1 MPAFG
6 SRASTVVVTAS
17 LALAAAGCPKQRGT
31 MRRPPE
37 INPPPRVEASAEV
50 RVDELGERA
59 QQFAQT
65 AERLPGRT
73 EAEHRQLAQQA
84 FADLSQILP
93 ILFGPHP
100 TGVQRQQLRVV
111 ENARTQL
118 ASDGRGLAPE
128 PTIDTGLRAA
138 RDALAGVGRGGYYD
152 APDVA
157 KSLDRLDRA
166 VSDLDAVRGN
176 RHQVVVTQVVEL
188 MSEAV
193 NQMAKVLGERLGE
206 ENSAEET
213 RGQREDPVEETRGQ
227 GDKGTRG
234 QN

>member
-1 MPAFG
+1 
-6 SRASTVVVTAS
+6 
-17 LALAAAGCPKQRGT
+17 

-37 INPPPRVEASAEV
+37 INPPPRVEESAEV

-59 QQFAQT
+59 RQFEQT
-65 AERLPGRT
+65 AQRLPGRS

-157 KSLDRLDRA
+157 KTLDRLDRL

-193 NQMAKVLGERLGE
+193 NQMAKVLNERLGDGATQPADTA
-206 ENSAEET
+206 S
-213 RGQREDPVEETRGQ
+213 
-227 GDKGTRG
+227 
-234 QN
+234 